1 MFFKELK
8 TDRLLLRNLAK
19 DDAAFLLK
27 EFSNPKVNAH
37 LFDTEP
43 LSTIE
48 EANRIID
55 FYLEEEPRCQHRW
68 ILVLKDTGEAIGTC
82 GFHRWHKENATVEMG
97 YDLQPAYWNRGY
109 MTEALSEI
117 LSFAKKQMQV
127 KTIEAHIAEGN
138 IASER
143 IVKKLGFMK
152 SDVTYYEVFKGEKY
166 LHSVYVK
173 LF

>member
-68 ILVLKDTGEAIGTC
+68 ILVLKDTGETISV
-82 GFHRWHKENATVEMG
+82 GFTVGINENATLKWVMIYSLHIG
-97 YDLQPAYWNRGY
+97 TGY
-109 MTEALSEI
+109 MTELFLKFFLSQR
-117 LSFAKKQMQV
+117 S
-127 KTIEAHIAEGN
+127 
-138 IASER
+138 R
-143 IVKKLGFMK
+143 CR
-152 SDVTYYEVFKGEKY
+152 
-166 LHSVYVK
+166 
-173 LF
+173 